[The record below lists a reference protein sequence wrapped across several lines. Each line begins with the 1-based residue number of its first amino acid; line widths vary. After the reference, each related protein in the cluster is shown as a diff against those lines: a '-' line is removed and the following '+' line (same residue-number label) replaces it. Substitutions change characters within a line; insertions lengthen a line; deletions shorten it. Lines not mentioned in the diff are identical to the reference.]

1 MEDYE
6 EIEIKNLCPMIAM
19 ISAGKT
25 SLLKV
30 LFDIDILESSP
41 GIGTKFVTIIRY
53 NPNLKDDPKFYQ
65 LKLTNIGGD
74 NYTFAKIKST
84 EIVGKENIKENIIK
98 LNAKLKLNDVPFNE
112 LFYLLELGNINFI
125 EDKYYLLNYDLVDIP
140 GVSEYISQEKTPDG
154 NTPTPTP
161 ENDSPPTPI
170 QTPLSFEKPNNNNTD
185 ENLGAADIPLFPFD
199 ELNKKK
205 TDIIVNSK
213 TVEEEMKT
221 YNPDEEKSYLTEIF
235 KIIKNKMNNGIFVF
249 SVENYQHIEN
259 YRIIGKLQKIINK
272 PIQNFLLILN
282 KIDKSENIEYDIN
295 MLGNK
300 ILEYFPNADIFNFTK
315 NTIATCSTFQL
326 ENEFKMEKN
335 FKNLVYYH
343 FLNFLMNSQKNLNT
357 TNQTTCDYNFVD
369 YLKKIL
375 NNVNSKIDK
384 KNFYKDIENVIN
396 NRQALIDIKS
406 IIKIITDNHQNE
418 ISIFKLGIR
427 EDDFEGEEIKNI
439 EDEIKNEEGEE
450 EDNEES
456 FNISDQPG
464 NMIILYYY
472 NQFIEK
478 KQIPPKSL
486 DTIKI
491 MKYFTMENMKNHE
504 KLEEDIEKEI
514 ESKLKEE
521 RIYNDQVD
529 DISKKLKEFYDLYE
543 KEVGNKNNLDSLKI
557 YIHSSIGLLK
567 TSKTLYIPLVGVSN
581 AGKSTVLNSIIGT
594 SLLPSHRNECTKKGI
609 LIRHWNKDFAIIRK
623 TKFIKESMYTGKD
636 VYSFKS
642 EEKIIAKGNE
652 DIYKILEGING
663 KFTDKEEDFF
673 YEINIRIKLIDK
685 LKIDEK
691 LKEKICF
698 IDLPGFGTNNPF
710 EEKDTYSHLIVS
722 CNIFLF
728 VVFNLKILEKDNQ
741 EMLKKLYT
749 KMADLRNIPCPAFIN
764 KCLFII
770 NCDQTQKITDDTEK
784 YSKNDIIKVFN
795 LKEMNIDKKVNVC
808 FFNAK
813 FYESYNS
820 KLKYYKSIPFLFEEE
835 YKGFM
840 KSQEQFWKGYLD
852 KIKGKTYL
860 KYLSEKLK
868 ENIRTD
874 IITKFD
880 EKKINIDSGISD
892 LIEKIIKD
900 HSEYKIE
907 PKKNGKDLTKINK
920 YLAFASNNLKESI
933 LLKQSYI
940 ESFSENLVYNINI
953 ANNKEEEDIDENLNE
968 IFRNLDF
975 IFQNST
981 EKKYGALRD
990 APISKN
996 DNFYENIFSQFKEKT
1011 KNISNSM
1018 NVSYNKYD
1026 ITKLM
1031 TQYLRKI
1038 KESLIKEKNNLEEYL
1053 KKEKWKEIEDKFEN
1067 VFKNYMN
1074 NLKKELLEYIE
1085 GLSKDLRE
1093 NYNNFY
1099 NILKDLVDP
1108 GKPSDLL
1115 LTNFI
1120 SKKLGRNN
1128 NIEKSI
1134 DDIIDDIIDKSR
1146 SCTYWKYRESF
1157 VEYFKNQIFNFN
1169 YLNKIIDS
1177 MIEHSCIQIEKASQT
1192 YDNLIKE
1199 FRIWIEH
1206 EISVKKE
1213 IVTEE
1218 LERKKSEEEYRI
1230 KAKNEE
1236 ERKKW
1241 EEEKRIYEQKKKDWE
1256 NICEKYFQLKS
1267 YIMQLRFGRNKVFI

>member
-1 MEDYE
+1 
-6 EIEIKNLCPMIAM
+6 
-19 ISAGKT
+19 
-25 SLLKV
+25 
-30 LFDIDILESSP
+30 
-41 GIGTKFVTIIRY
+41 
-53 NPNLKDDPKFYQ
+53 
-65 LKLTNIGGD
+65 
-74 NYTFAKIKST
+74 
-84 EIVGKENIKENIIK
+84 
-98 LNAKLKLNDVPFNE
+98 
-112 LFYLLELGNINFI
+112 
-125 EDKYYLLNYDLVDIP
+125 
-140 GVSEYISQEKTPDG
+140 
-154 NTPTPTP
+154 
-161 ENDSPPTPI
+161 
-170 QTPLSFEKPNNNNTD
+170 
-185 ENLGAADIPLFPFD
+185 
-199 ELNKKK
+199 
-205 TDIIVNSK
+205 
-213 TVEEEMKT
+213 
-221 YNPDEEKSYLTEIF
+221 
-235 KIIKNKMNNGIFVF
+235 
-249 SVENYQHIEN
+249 
-259 YRIIGKLQKIINK
+259 
-272 PIQNFLLILN
+272 
-282 KIDKSENIEYDIN
+282 
-295 MLGNK
+295 
-300 ILEYFPNADIFNFTK
+300 
-315 NTIATCSTFQL
+315 
-326 ENEFKMEKN
+326 
-335 FKNLVYYH
+335 
-343 FLNFLMNSQKNLNT
+343 
-357 TNQTTCDYNFVD
+357 
-369 YLKKIL
+369 
-375 NNVNSKIDK
+375 
-384 KNFYKDIENVIN
+384 
-396 NRQALIDIKS
+396 
-406 IIKIITDNHQNE
+406 
-418 ISIFKLGIR
+418 
-427 EDDFEGEEIKNI
+427 
-439 EDEIKNEEGEE
+439 
-450 EDNEES
+450 
-456 FNISDQPG
+456 
-464 NMIILYYY
+464 
-472 NQFIEK
+472 
-478 KQIPPKSL
+478 
-486 DTIKI
+486 
-491 MKYFTMENMKNHE
+491 
-504 KLEEDIEKEI
+504 
-514 ESKLKEE
+514 
-521 RIYNDQVD
+521 
-529 DISKKLKEFYDLYE
+529 
-543 KEVGNKNNLDSLKI
+543 
-557 YIHSSIGLLK
+557 
-567 TSKTLYIPLVGVSN
+567 
-581 AGKSTVLNSIIGT
+581 
-594 SLLPSHRNECTKKGI
+594 
-609 LIRHWNKDFAIIRK
+609 
-623 TKFIKESMYTGKD
+623 
-636 VYSFKS
+636 
-642 EEKIIAKGNE
+642 
-652 DIYKILEGING
+652 
-663 KFTDKEEDFF
+663 
-673 YEINIRIKLIDK
+673 
-685 LKIDEK
+685 
-691 LKEKICF
+691 
-698 IDLPGFGTNNPF
+698 
-710 EEKDTYSHLIVS
+710 
-722 CNIFLF
+722 
-728 VVFNLKILEKDNQ
+728 
-741 EMLKKLYT
+741 
-749 KMADLRNIPCPAFIN
+749 MADLRNIPCPAFIN

>member
-30 LFDIDILESSP
+30 LFDIDILESSS

-53 NPNLKDDPKFYQ
+53 NPNLKNDPKFYQ

-84 EIVGKENIKENIIK
+84 EIVGENNIKENIIK
-98 LNAKLKLNDVPFNE
+98 LNAKLKLNDAPFNE
-112 LFYLLELGNINFI
+112 LFYLLELGNVNFI

-161 ENDSPPTPI
+161 DNDSPPTPTS
-170 QTPLSFEKPNNNNTD
+170 TPLSFEKPNNNNTTD
-185 ENLGAADIPLFPFD
+185 ENLGAADIPFLFD
-199 ELNKKK
+199 DLNKKR
-205 TDIIVNSK
+205 TDIIINSK

-282 KIDKSENIEYDIN
+282 KIDKSEDKEYDIN
-295 MLGNK
+295 MLANK

-315 NTIATCSTFQL
+315 NTIAACSAFQL

-335 FKNLVYYH
+335 FQNLIYYH

-357 TNQTTCDYNFVD
+357 TKQTTYDYNFVD
-369 YLKKIL
+369 YLKKLL
-375 NNVNSKIDK
+375 NNTNIKINK
-384 KNFYKDIENVIN
+384 KNFYKDIETIIN
-396 NRQALIDIKS
+396 NRLALKDIKS
-406 IIKIITDNHQNE
+406 IIKTIADNHQNE

-427 EDDFEGEEIKNI
+427 ADDFDEGEIETIESEIN
-439 EDEIKNEEGEE
+439 NEE
-450 EDNEES
+450 EDEEDKEES
-456 FNISDQPG
+456 FNISNQPG

-472 NQFIEK
+472 HQFIEK
-478 KQIPPKSL
+478 KQIPPKSR
-486 DTIKI
+486 DTTII

-504 KLEEDIEKEI
+504 KFEEDIEKEL
-514 ESKLKEE
+514 ESELKEE
-521 RIYNDQVD
+521 RTHNYKVD
-529 DISKKLKEFYDLYE
+529 DISNKLKEFYDLYE
-543 KEVGNKNNLDSLKI
+543 KEGGNKNNLDSLKI
-557 YIHSSIGLLK
+557 YINSSIGLLK
-567 TSKTLYIPLVGVSN
+567 TSKSLYIPLVGVSN

-673 YEINIRIKLIDK
+673 YEINIRIKLIDN

-710 EEKDTYSHLIVS
+710 EEKDTYSHLILS

-728 VVFNLKILEKDNQ
+728 VVFNQKILEKDNQ
-741 EMLKKLYT
+741 KMLKRLYT
-749 KMADLRNIPCPAFIN
+749 KMAELRNIPCPAFIQ

-770 NCDQTQKITDDTEK
+770 NCDQTQKISNDTEK
-784 YSKNDIIKVFN
+784 ISKNDIIKIFN
-795 LKEMNIDKKVNVC
+795 LKGDGVDKEVHVC

-813 FYESYNS
+813 FYEVYNS
-820 KLKYYKSIPFLFEEE
+820 KLRYYTSIPFLFEVE
-835 YKGFM
+835 YRGFIE
-840 KSQEQFWKGYLD
+840 SQEKFWKGHLD

-860 KYLSEKLK
+860 KYLLEKLK
-868 ENIRTD
+868 ENIRND
-874 IITKFD
+874 IIEIKFD
-880 EKKINIDSGISD
+880 EKNINITPEISD

-900 HSEYKIE
+900 HSEYKID
-907 PKKNGKDLTKINK
+907 PKKNEKDLNKINK
-920 YLAFASNNLKESI
+920 YLTFANNNLKESR
-933 LLKQSYI
+933 LLKKSYI
-940 ESFSENLVYNINI
+940 ESFREDLVNNINN
-953 ANNKEEEDIDENLNE
+953 ANHKEEEDIDENLKE

-975 IFQNST
+975 IFQKSS
-981 EKKYGALRD
+981 EKKYGKFRD

-996 DNFYENIFSQFKEKT
+996 DKTSYELNLKEFKEKI
-1011 KNISNSM
+1011 KSIFNSM
-1018 NVSYNKYD
+1018 NKSYDKYD
-1026 ITKLM
+1026 ILKLLSE
-1031 TQYLRKI
+1031 YLGKI
-1038 KESLIKEKNNLEEYL
+1038 SETLLKEQDNLREELIKEKWY
-1053 KKEKWKEIEDKFEN
+1053 KIKDKFEN
-1067 VFKNYMN
+1067 VFKDYMSD
-1074 NLKKELLEYIE
+1074 LKEKLLEYIE
-1085 GLSKDLRE
+1085 GLSKDLRD
-1093 NYNNFY
+1093 NYDNAY
-1099 NILKDLVDP
+1099 NIVKNFIDP
-1108 GKPSDLL
+1108 GLPSDLL

-1120 SKKLGRNN
+1120 SNKLGRDND
-1128 NIEKSI
+1128 IKKSI
-1134 DDIIDDIIDKSR
+1134 DDILKDILNKSR
-1146 SCTYWKYRESF
+1146 SCTYWTNSESTL
-1157 VEYFKNQIFNFN
+1157 EYFRTKFDNYN
-1169 YLNKIIDS
+1169 YLNKIIKT
-1177 MIEHSCIQIEKASQT
+1177 MIDHSCMQIKKTSEI

-1199 FRIWIEH
+1199 FRLWIEH
-1206 EISVKKE
+1206 EINVKKE
-1213 IVTEE
+1213 IVIEE
-1218 LERKKSEEEYRI
+1218 LERKKFEEEDRI
-1230 KAKNEE
+1230 KIKNEE

-1241 EEEKRIYEQKKKDWE
+1241 EEEKRIYEQKKADWE
-1256 NICEKYFQLKS
+1256 NICEKYNQLKN
-1267 YIMQLRFGRNKVFI
+1267 YINQSKIWKK